1 VFSLPLSRTTS
12 FGARRRFLA
21 VLALALGG
29 YAATSGSVLA
39 AEEGEGAD
47 RIIVSGASGGLAGEA
62 IQELIGRGV
71 PLTDLI
77 LVTRTPEKL
86 SSFATNGSEVRAGD
100 FSKPETLEAAFSG
113 GRKLLLV
120 STNAGDR
127 VAQHTAAIEA
137 ARRAGIRHI
146 VYTSFINATAENPSL
161 VARDHRLTEEAL
173 RRSGLGYTILRNQLY
188 MDGLVA
194 EAAEAIAT
202 GDLYTNA
209 GKGKWAPVA
218 RRDCAAVA
226 AVVLTTPGHERK
238 TYDITG
244 PDLINRQEF
253 AKLVMDVT
261 GKRIRVIEVD
271 DATFIQR
278 AVSKGMPEAAARVSA
293 SFGLAMR
300 TNTLNIK
307 NEALQILL
315 KRKPQS
321 LRELLMENKARLLAG
336 P

>member
-1 VFSLPLSRTTS
+1 M
-12 FGARRRFLA
+12 
-21 VLALALGG
+21 
-29 YAATSGSVLA
+29 
-39 AEEGEGAD
+39 
-47 RIIVSGASGGLAGEA
+47 
-62 IQELIGRGV
+62 
-71 PLTDLI
+71 
-77 LVTRTPEKL
+77 
-86 SSFATNGSEVRAGD
+86 RAGD
-100 FSKPETLEAAFSG
+100 FSKPETLDSAFAG
-113 GRKLLLV
+113 GKKLLLI
-120 STNAGDR
+120 STNDGGDR

-146 VYTSFINATAENPSL
+146 VYTSFINATPENPA
-161 VARDHRLTEEAL
+161 VGARDHRLTEDAL
-173 RRSGLGYTILRNQLY
+173 RKSGLAYTILRNQLY
-188 MDGLVA
+188 MDSLVA
-194 EAAEAIAT
+194 EAADAVAT

-218 RRDCAAVA
+218 RRDCGAVA

-244 PDLINRQEF
+244 PDLINRQDF

-261 GKRIRVIEVD
+261 GKRIRVIEMD

-278 AVSKGMPEAAARVSA
+278 AVRSGMPEAAAKATA

-315 KRKPQS
+315 RT
-321 LRELLMENKARLLAG
+321 EAAVAARAADAEQGATARGRPGGALTKSMKGDGHARFR
-336 P
+336 